1 MCGIWLA
8 NIIWLGC
15 IIRGA
20 VIGCDIQAL
29 ADELNLGMPEAPL
42 LLTPPLRGGGKRRG
56 GRGGGAESLLFDM
69 FLVIVSQRTS
79 ISAVYDARII
89 FQLRTNHFQQTTRL
103 VVSYVSRHVSLN
115 HELDHLLLN
124 IDTRFQDVTL
134 LLNERAAVWRP
145 YGKNPYG
152 T

>member
-20 VIGCDIQAL
+20 VIGIDIQAL

-56 GRGGGAESLLFDM
+56 GRGGGAESLLFDI
-69 FLVIVSQRTS
+69 FLVIVVNGHQSLQSMTLEL
-79 ISAVYDARII
+79 
-89 FQLRTNHFQQTTRL
+89 FF
-103 VVSYVSRHVSLN
+103 SYP
-115 HELDHLLLN
+115 
-124 IDTRFQDVTL
+124 T
-134 LLNERAAVWRP
+134 
-145 YGKNPYG
+145 
-152 T
+152 